1 MKIKVYRTN
10 KKVPISQFILNLS
23 EEAQNWKKLNKI
35 LRARIT
41 PDNTAVTNIL
51 SPFYLKLFFL
61 SSLYFFHTPTI
72 TKI

>member
-35 LRARIT
+35 LRARI
-41 PDNTAVTNIL
+41 NANAV
-51 SPFYLKLFFL
+51 
-61 SSLYFFHTPTI
+61 
-72 TKI
+72 